1 MVGVWARSAS
11 TRSLSCDGLHEFSDR
26 PNMVSDTSGHSRGT
40 TKGVMN
46 AAEIVERK
54 PYGIGGL
61 QIRPLLAEG
70 VCQPRQSPH
79 SHPNGQVVAL
89 DVRGTNSFGVGVS
102 PHGFNRCVHHLWW
115 RVPVFFVGC
124 GRIGFDKLAIIN
136 PCPKAGVDGVKV
148 GLEAISRDLEVSR
161 RGPFQFFGESHCV
174 SGAAPSQVPSQDKF
188 CVAFDSD
195 KTVGIPACRIARDVA
210 LFLASHVTPNF
221 VQFNISYGYIV
232 DSAFQEPPAFLTDDN
247 KQGKYRGVMK
257 SREALDRAD
266 RASLDEKLN
275 SLGSFIQRC
284 VHAAKRCGMV
294 FCKGLAALITAETL
308 KTVAVF
314 SKFLAAG
321 IAVVTGHYEPCLS
334 SAIGSQWSLKGSSEQ
349 SLGLGPAGCY
359 KHPAGL
365 LVNSLFLL
373 IRQPAKSRHIIPT
386 DIDDASVLTDIG
398 SSLTNKSPHTSCP
411 HSRESPDTFPQIRI
425 LSIRVDGFQ
434 IAFLPCNNGVNTD
447 EQIFGR
453 TSGNALFK

>member
-1 MVGVWARSAS
+1 MDTAEVIEREPYSVGGLEVRPLFAESIRQPSHTPHPHADGKVLSFDMGSANPVKFWFS
-11 TRSLSCDGLHEFSDR
+11 PLWDRHSVNNFGGRVPLFSIAGRGIDFYQLREINPRTQAHVNRVHIGPKAVSCDLESALSGLIDFLSEGD
-26 PNMVSDTSGHSRGT
+26 
-40 TKGVMN
+40 
-46 AAEIVERK
+46 
-54 PYGIGGL
+54 GI
-61 QIRPLLAEG
+61 A
-70 VCQPRQSPH
+70 
-79 SHPNGQVVAL
+79 
-89 DVRGTNSFGVGVS
+89 
-102 PHGFNRCVHHLWW
+102 
-115 RVPVFFVGC
+115 
-124 GRIGFDKLAIIN
+124 
-136 PCPKAGVDGVKV
+136 
-148 GLEAISRDLEVSR
+148 
-161 RGPFQFFGESHCV
+161 
-174 SGAAPSQVPSQDKF
+174 
-188 CVAFDSD
+188 
-195 KTVGIPACRIARDVA
+195 GIPASKVPCQHQLSVPLNGDEAIGIPAHRVAARIV
-210 LFLASHVTPNF
+210 LFLAPDKTPYFVTL
-221 VQFNISYGYIV
+221 NIGHGEIADPAS
-232 DSAFQEPPAFLTDDN
+232 QEPFALLANKN
-247 KQGKYRGVMK
+247 KQGKYRCVVK
-257 SREALDRAD
+257 ASKALDRAD
-266 RASLDEKLN
+266 RASLNEKLN
-275 SLGSFIQRC
+275 RLGSFFQRGI
-284 VHAAKRCGMV
+284 HAAKWRSMV

-314 SKFLAAG
+314 SKFLTAG

-365 LVNSLFLL
+365 LVNCSFLL
-373 IRQPAKSRHIIPT
+373 IRQLAKSRHIIPT